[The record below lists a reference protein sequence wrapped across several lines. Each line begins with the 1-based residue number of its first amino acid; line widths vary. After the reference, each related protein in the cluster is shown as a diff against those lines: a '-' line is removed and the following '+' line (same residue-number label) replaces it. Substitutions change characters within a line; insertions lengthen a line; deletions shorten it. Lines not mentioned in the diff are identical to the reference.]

1 VFDPA
6 GQDTIGGGCGQ
17 LWFVQNWMHQH
28 PDLAKPSIGRGLP
41 ERHAPFSWGSTTVR
55 TRDGDLFEADETP
68 ADIARL
74 RAAWRN
80 RHEHEIGGVAITAI
94 KIVNGVVLAD
104 FFETNLGDA

>member
-1 VFDPA
+1 MIILNASRKHPTFIDP
-6 GQDTIGGGCGQ
+6 D
-17 LWFVQNWMHQH
+17 
-28 PDLAKPSIGRGLP
+28 SIVTCR
-41 ERHAPFSWGSTTVR
+41 FSWGSTTVR

-74 RAAWRN
+74 RAAWRT
-80 RHEHEIGGVAITAI
+80 RHEHETGGVAITAI